1 VGEDTDSVG
10 WNTSVSSD
18 VRRIHV
24 DRRWGD
30 EPNANRFTIS
40 VPFRRHYVVLNG
52 LAPRAGKDFQLAGDL
67 DCDDCSGWSVE
78 CSGCQVS
85 VREARKEFR
94 LSTDPVIPAKNA
106 ATIIKQGFC
115 ASIPSGRTL
124 GVSGAIGGIGG
135 QAGTL
140 EMVTNYNTG
149 EVSGFA
155 SGGVQVGFNGGASA
169 NVLLG
174 LISNLG
180 NSNANYSGPF
190 TNAAASV
197 GAFGAFIGLPSAG
210 LSNPLKIDPN
220 GASVGGVTAGASLFG
235 AGAATASV
243 TYYTKPVSLGKIWST
258 PPGPFSVYDLSM
270 YLVRR
275 VCQ

>member
-1 VGEDTDSVG
+1 MIGT
-10 WNTSVSSD
+10 
-18 VRRIHV
+18 
-24 DRRWGD
+24 
-30 EPNANRFTIS
+30 
-40 VPFRRHYVVLNG
+40 
-52 LAPRAGKDFQLAGDL
+52 
-67 DCDDCSGWSVE
+67 
-78 CSGCQVS
+78 
-85 VREARKEFR
+85 
-94 LSTDPVIPAKNA
+94 PAKTA
-106 ATIIKQGFC
+106 ARIIKQGFC
-115 ASIPSGRTL
+115 SSIPSGRTL
-124 GVSGAIGGIGG
+124 GVSGAIGVIGG

-140 EMVTNYNTG
+140 EVVTNYNTG

-169 NVLLG
+169 NVLLV

-180 NSNANYSGPF
+180 NSIANYSGPF

-210 LSNPLKIDPN
+210 FSNPLKIDPN

-275 VCQ
+275 LCQ